1 MEYHPEYHPEYQPEY
16 QPEYHPTAAVS
27 PRLLQHCRV
36 ALQSVAMLHAVS
48 MAVASTSGRPLSDMF
63 PFAVEAETFRQVK
76 DFFKIDT
83 CDINSPTPDTG
94 VPGVGG
100 PSEGDSPAPPP
111 RQLRGPGHLA
121 PPQPRPRDTRAL
133 LETGRG
139 ESKAHR

>member
-1 MEYHPEYHPEYQPEY
+1 MRLYWGQFDAENDCLVLDNVAARGYVEYRPEY

-76 DFFKIDT
+76 YFFTI
-83 CDINSPTPDTG
+83 
-94 VPGVGG
+94 
-100 PSEGDSPAPPP
+100 
-111 RQLRGPGHLA
+111 
-121 PPQPRPRDTRAL
+121 
-133 LETGRG
+133 
-139 ESKAHR
+139 ESIL

>member
-1 MEYHPEYHPEYQPEY
+1 MRLYWGQFDAENDCLVLDNVAARGYVEYHPEYQPEY

-76 DFFKIDT
+76 YFFTIT
-83 CDINSPTPDTG
+83 AI
-94 VPGVGG
+94 
-100 PSEGDSPAPPP
+100 
-111 RQLRGPGHLA
+111 
-121 PPQPRPRDTRAL
+121 
-133 LETGRG
+133 
-139 ESKAHR
+139 